1 MSMLLLALSGLSA
14 FMGAVSLFRPRLGL
28 FFAEPARR
36 TPGNGVRFWLLLA
49 VVFWGSFRLFHIA
62 DIHAIE
68 LVAIFTLAVLASKFC
83 RRSLILPALRR
94 KRSLSAHSVVGFA
107 LGLAFHPFL
116 QGNMDRI
123 VQEYKW
129 KFIVVLVPAFLLA
142 LLYDLL
148 AGKFFGFL
156 SRLLGAPLCDALE
169 KTVFGFFSRLLGAV
183 GDSVLIL
190 AGMLVSIMLASVFFS
205 GNSTPYQL
213 LPPLLMLY
221 CCLMMSDIITR
232 ILEGEL
238 HGSQG
243 NGTPQRGESL
253 HLKSDDGRHH
263 AA

>member
-1 MSMLLLALSGLSA
+1 MRAEGNMSMLLLALSGLSA
-14 FMGAVSLFRPRLGL
+14 LMGAVSFFRPGIGL
-28 FFAEPARR
+28 FFVDPARR

-49 VVFWGSFRLFHIA
+49 MLFWGSFRLFHIT

-68 LVAIFTLAVLASKFC
+68 LIVIFALAVFASKFC
-83 RRSLILPALRR
+83 RRSLVLPALRR

-116 QGNMDRI
+116 QGNMVRI
-123 VQEYKW
+123 VQQYEW
-129 KFIVVLVPAFLLA
+129 KFLVVLVPAFLLA

-156 SRLLGAPLCDALE
+156 NRLIGDSLGEALN
-169 KTVFGFFSRLLGAV
+169 KKVFGFLSRLLGAV

-190 AGMLVSIMLASVFFS
+190 SGMLVSVMLASVVFAGSFA
-205 GNSTPYQL
+205 PHQL

-238 HGSQG
+238 RSGDQ
-243 NGTPQRGESL
+243 T
-253 HLKSDDGRHH
+253 
-263 AA
+263 AAV

>member
-1 MSMLLLALSGLSA
+1 MSILLPALSILA
-14 FMGAVSLFRPRLGL
+14 ALMGAVSFFRPDLGL
-28 FFAEPARR
+28 FFVDPARR
-36 TPGNGVRFWLLLA
+36 TPGNGIRFWLLLA
-49 VVFWGSFRLFHIA
+49 MVFWGAFRLLHIS

-68 LVAIFTLAVLASKFC
+68 LVVIFTLAVFASKFC

-107 LGLAFHPFL
+107 LGLAFHPYL

-129 KFIVVLVPAFLLA
+129 KFIVVLVPAFFLA

-156 SRLLGAPLCDALE
+156 NRLIGVPFSEALERTVFGFLGRLLGAI
-169 KTVFGFFSRLLGAV
+169 

-190 AGMLVSIMLASVFFS
+190 AGMLISIMLASVFFA
-205 GNSTPYQL
+205 GRFAPHQL
-213 LPPLLMLY
+213 LPPMLMLY

-238 HGSQG
+238 HDSRHNGSL
-243 NGTPQRGESL
+243 QRDSSHSPSKEHSFL
-253 HLKSDDGRHH
+253 P
-263 AA
+263 